1 MKFSSIFSSGFES
14 APSKTFNPVQDL
26 PSLKGKVIIVT
37 GSSSGI
43 GFASLQH
50 LLRLGAKVYMAVPDE
65 NQTKEALERVERE
78 GREPG
83 LGEVVWHELDLKD
96 PRSAKA
102 SAHSFMEKE
111 SRLDILI
118 NNAALITDRGN
129 PRKNQDGVQDNMA
142 INYLGPFVFTRTIL
156 PLLEST
162 AANGDD
168 VRIVNV
174 GSAGHADVTY
184 LDYGSKEAWNH
195 NFRWSMLPTLSR
207 YKYSKLA
214 VHLWTNNLAKRLTA
228 ENSKVMV
235 LLTHPGAILSD
246 GAIRNLKTLPFPA
259 FWIWLLGTMMYPQEQ
274 GAFTSVF
281 AACTPRDNPQIS
293 HGAYICPPN
302 VAAPQAPA
310 ALNEERQRQL
320 YDVTET
326 LLKSI
331 DV

>member
-1 MKFSSIFSSGFES
+1 MGGT
-14 APSKTFNPVQDL
+14 PSKTFKPLEDL
-26 PSLKGKVIIVT
+26 PSLKGKVAIVT

-50 LLRLGAKVYMAVPDE
+50 LLRLGANVYMASPD
-65 NQTKEALERVERE
+65 QDRTKEALERVERE

-96 PRSAKA
+96 PRTAKA
-102 SAHSFMEKE
+102 SAQSFLEKE
-111 SRLDILI
+111 TRLDILI
-118 NNAALITDRGN
+118 NNAALISDLGKPLR
-129 PRKNQDGVQDNMA
+129 NQDGVQDNMA
-142 INYLGPFVFTRTIL
+142 INYLGPFVFTRTLL

-174 GSAGHADVTY
+174 GSMGHADVTF
-184 LDYGSKEAWNH
+184 LDYGSKESWNH
-195 NFRWSMLPTLSR
+195 KFGRTLLPTMSR

-214 VHLWTNNLAKRLTA
+214 VHLWTNNLAKRLAA

-235 LLTHPGAILSD
+235 LLAHPGAILSD
-246 GAIRNLKTLPFPA
+246 GAIRNLKTLPFPP
-259 FWIWLLGTMMYPQEQ
+259 FWIWLLGTMMYPQEE

-281 AACTPRDNPQIS
+281 AACTSRDNPEIS

-302 VAAPQAPA
+302 VATRQAPG
-310 ALNEERQRQL
+310 ALDEERQRQL
-320 YDVTET
+320 YDFTEAF
-326 LLKSI
+326 LKSI
-331 DV
+331 DI